1 MYPNIYD
8 MNGWFDYGEVIE
20 RMETLDE
27 EIQEELGKGNV
38 DRKKVNDLTYAKF
51 IQGLRLN
58 TGYVN
63 LWGK

>member
-1 MYPNIYD
+1 MYPNTYNMD
-8 MNGWFDYGEVIE
+8 EWFDYGEVIN
-20 RMETLDE
+20 RMETLNDKIE
-27 EIQEELGKGNV
+27 EELGKDNV
-38 DRKKVNDLTYAKF
+38 DRKKVNDLAYAKF